1 MHRIAGNHDDSGLSS
16 ADSASQLYVED
27 DTTLTVELP
36 ENEIVDDV
44 RFMVT
49 NYVAQS
55 KEKNMRRG

>member
-1 MHRIAGNHDDSGLSS
+1 MIAKL
-16 ADSASQLYVED
+16 LIED

-44 RFMVT
+44 RFMVS

-55 KEKNMRRG
+55 KERNARWYEWRR

>member
-1 MHRIAGNHDDSGLSS
+1 MSS